1 MKRTVAQVSG
11 SKERN
16 LPMRAIIHRGSKEIG
31 GTFLELQSGTG
42 RILLDAG
49 YPLFLNN
56 EPIDDSVALQDPDV
70 LLGLGVLPDIKGLY
84 LWDSS
89 KFNGVVISHAHLD
102 HYGLLRFVNPD
113 IPVYLSAGTF
123 KLIQLSNI
131 FHLIDEIALE
141 NYDIRIFEM
150 HEPFSVGAF
159 RIMPYLMD
167 HSAFDAAAFEVSSLG
182 KTILYTGDF
191 RSHGRKNICFDI
203 FINKARKNADILFIE
218 GTKLGQQNEEVL
230 TEREL
235 EEQIIINSRD
245 IAGPVLFQSSSQNID
260 RLVSFYRAALR
271 LRRIFIVD
279 IYTANI
285 LYELR
290 QLGNQLPYP
299 SAAYKNIKVFYP
311 YQLTKKIFSKIGEK
325 YAKRFSPYHI
335 SKTNL
340 QKQEKN
346 IVMTVRPSMK
356 RDLETAGLRNGLF
369 VYSLWHGYRDSG
381 YQKKFEGYL
390 KQVGFAMRFLH
401 TSGHATITDI
411 EKLIDKLQPKKVVPI
426 HSMAPNAFASITD
439 KVIFIEDGKMFK
451 V

>member
-1 MKRTVAQVSG
+1 
-11 SKERN
+11 
-16 LPMRAIIHRGSKEIG
+16 
-31 GTFLELQSGTG
+31 
-42 RILLDAG
+42 
-49 YPLFLNN
+49 
-56 EPIDDSVALQDPDV
+56 
-70 LLGLGVLPDIKGLY
+70 
-84 LWDSS
+84 
-89 KFNGVVISHAHLD
+89 
-102 HYGLLRFVNPD
+102 
-113 IPVYLSAGTF
+113 
-123 KLIQLSNI
+123 
-131 FHLIDEIALE
+131 
-141 NYDIRIFEM
+141 
-150 HEPFSVGAF
+150 
-159 RIMPYLMD
+159 
-167 HSAFDAAAFEVSSLG
+167 VSSLG

-203 FINKARKNADILFIE
+203 FINRARKNADILFIE

-271 LRRIFIVD
+271 LRRIFIVY

-346 IVMTVRPSMK
+346 IVMMVRPSMK
-356 RDLETAGLRNGLF
+356 RDLGIAGLRNGLF
-369 VYSLWHGYRDSG
+369 FYSLWHGYRDSG

-390 KQVGFAMRFLH
+390 EQAGFAMRFLH
-401 TSGHATITDI
+401 TSGHASIADI
-411 EKLIDKLQPKKVVPI
+411 EKLIVKLQPKKVVPV
-426 HSMAPNAFASITD
+426 HTMAPNAFASITD
-439 KVIFIEDGKMFK
+439 KVIFVEDGKMFN